1 MFLLRNKD
9 AEYIHV
15 VLVNIIS
22 IVGALNSAD
31 RFLFHDPKV
40 PCLMIL
46 TEILKE
52 ANRSKVDK
60 RGQSRSP
67 SH

>member
-40 PCLMIL
+40 PCLI
-46 TEILKE
+46 
-52 ANRSKVDK
+52 ND
-60 RGQSRSP
+60 
-67 SH
+67 SHWDFKGGESIEGG